1 MFFFHKKPASEKSTT
16 AATPAVSP
24 LKESV
29 AALKAETTVQAASAE
44 KPAEAPVKQLEK
56 QKGSGG
62 LAHFAGSI
70 AHFGMGKERTRFIQ
84 NLAILLTA
92 GLNVTDAL
100 STILAEVRSKP
111 MRKIIKQIMEEVSNG
126 SPLWRSMDNQHLF
139 APYELALIRI
149 GEESGALSKN
159 MAHLAEQQEKDHAL
173 KQKVKM
179 AMIYP
184 SIVLSLT
191 IVVTLGLAWFVLPKL
206 VGVLLSLHAKLPL
219 VTRII
224 IWIAN
229 FFSAHGSVAVPSFG
243 VACLVIVL
251 LCKYTFLKGP
261 TQTLIFH
268 IPGVGSLASQATI
281 ARFGVILGSL
291 LRAGVPLVDSIRSLA
306 EVTDTVS
313 YKKFYFKL
321 AEEVNLGNSFSV
333 SFSHIHGSTK
343 LLPIS
348 VQQLVVTGEKSGSL
362 AEMLLKIADIYE
374 KKAEETA
381 HKLPVILEPLLLFF
395 IGGVVGTVAFAII
408 VPIYSV
414 VGSIGR

>member
-1 MFFFHKKPASEKSTT
+1 MNIFSFSKGKKSPEPQPAPPISELKKSVADLKQEVKTPAPEAPKQEPVKKPATKKKSGDLSHLLG
-16 AATPAVSP
+16 AIS
-24 LKESV
+24 
-29 AALKAETTVQAASAE
+29 
-44 KPAEAPVKQLEK
+44 
-56 QKGSGG
+56 
-62 LAHFAGSI
+62 
-70 AHFGMGKERTRFIQ
+70 HFGMGKERSRFIQ

-100 STILAEVRSKP
+100 STILAEVKSKP

-149 GEESGALSKN
+149 GEESGSLSKN
-159 MAHLAEQQEKDHAL
+159 MAHLAEQQEKDHGL

-184 SIVLSLT
+184 TIVLSLT

-243 VACLVIVL
+243 VVCVVIVI
-251 LCKYTFLKGP
+251 LCKYTPLKGP
-261 TQTLIFH
+261 TQKLIFH
-268 IPGVGSLASQATI
+268 IPGVGALAKQATI

-291 LRAGVPLVDSIRSLA
+291 LRAGVPLVDSIHSLA
-306 EVTDTVS
+306 EVTDTVA

-321 AEEVNLGNSFSV
+321 ADEVNVGNSFAT
-333 SFSHIHGSTK
+333 SFGRMRGSDK
-343 LLPIS
+343 LLPVS
-348 VQQLVVTGEKSGSL
+348 VQQLVVTGEKSGAL
-362 AEMLLKIADIYE
+362 ADMLLKIADIYE

-381 HKLPVILEPLLLFF
+381 HKLPVILEPMLLFF